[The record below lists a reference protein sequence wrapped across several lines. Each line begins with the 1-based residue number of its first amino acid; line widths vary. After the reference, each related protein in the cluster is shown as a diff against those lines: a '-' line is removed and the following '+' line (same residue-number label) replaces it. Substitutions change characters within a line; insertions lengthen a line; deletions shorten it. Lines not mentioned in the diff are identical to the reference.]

1 MMKIYKYLNMKSITE
16 RFVNESREIEYHVAF
31 LDTKDSDG
39 IPFTVRILVEQRNK
53 QDFENWL
60 EKEQDNLIAH
70 ASGGSIEY

>member
-1 MMKIYKYLNMKSITE
+1 MKPITE

>member
-1 MMKIYKYLNMKSITE
+1 MIKIYKYLNMKSITE

-31 LDTKDSDG
+31 LDTKDSDD

>member
-1 MMKIYKYLNMKSITE
+1 MKSITE

-31 LDTKDSDG
+31 LDTKDSDD